1 MAKAALSLGGNIGDV
16 RATIAGA
23 LDLLEAAGVHVIA
36 RSSDY
41 RTRPWGKTDQ
51 PDFTNV
57 SAVVETTL
65 PPHELLATCLEV
77 ERRLGRVRHERWGPR
92 LIDIDLIAYDG
103 VRMDTTD
110 LTLPHRHAHERGFVL
125 IPLAEIAPDLLIG
138 DRTVAEL
145 AARFA
150 NDPIEKLGRA
160 GDLP

>member
-16 RATIAGA
+16 RATIASA
-23 LDLLEAAGVHVIA
+23 LRLLDAAGVHVVA

-57 SAVVETTL
+57 SAAVETGL
-65 PPHELLATCLEV
+65 SPLDLLATCLDV
-77 ERRLGRVRHERWGPR
+77 ERQLGRVRHERWGPR

-103 VRMDTTD
+103 VHMDTPE

-125 IPLAEIAPDLLIG
+125 IPLAEIAPEFLIG

-150 NDPIEKLGRA
+150 NDPIEKL
-160 GDLP
+160 

>member
-1 MAKAALSLGGNIGDV
+1 MARAALSLGGNIGDV
-16 RATIAGA
+16 RATIADA
-23 LDLLEAAGVHVIA
+23 LRHLEATGARVVA

-57 SAVVETTL
+57 SAVVETVH
-65 PPHELLATCLEV
+65 PPLKLLEICLDV
-77 ERRLGRVRHERWGPR
+77 ERQLGRVRHERWGPR
-92 LIDIDLIAYDG
+92 LIDIDLIAYDN
-103 VRMDTTD
+103 VRMDTPE

-138 DRTVAEL
+138 DRTVADL

-150 NDPIEKLGRA
+150 NDPIEKL
-160 GDLP
+160 

>member
-16 RATIAGA
+16 RATIAEA
-23 LDLLEAAGVHVIA
+23 LRLLEVDGVRLVA
-36 RSSDY
+36 RSPDY

-57 SAVVETTL
+57 SAVVETVLTPL
-65 PPHELLATCLEV
+65 LLLATCLDV
-77 ERRLGRVRHERWGPR
+77 ERQLGRVRHERWGPR
-92 LIDIDLIAYDG
+92 LIDIDLIAYDD
-103 VRMDTTD
+103 VRMDTPE

-150 NDPIEKLGRA
+150 NDPIEKL
-160 GDLP
+160 

>member
-16 RATIAGA
+16 RATIADA
-23 LDLLEAAGVHVIA
+23 LNLLESAGLHVLA

-41 RTRPWGKTDQ
+41 RTCPWGKTDQ

-57 SAVVETTL
+57 SAVVETAL
-65 PPHELLATCLEV
+65 PPTELLATCLEA

-92 LIDIDLIAYDG
+92 VIDIDVIAYDG
-103 VRMDTTD
+103 VQMDTPE

-150 NDPIEKLGRA
+150 NDPIEKL
-160 GDLP
+160 

>member
-16 RATIAGA
+16 SATIADA
-23 LDLLEAAGVHVIA
+23 LETLEAAGIHVVA

-65 PPHELLATCLEV
+65 PPLDLLATCLDV
-77 ERRLGRVRHERWGPR
+77 ERQLGRVRHERWGPR

-103 VRMDTTD
+103 VSMSTDT

-125 IPLAEIAPDLLIG
+125 IPLAEIAPDLLVG
-138 DRTVAEL
+138 DKTVAEL

-150 NDPIEKLGRA
+150 ADPIRRL
-160 GDLP
+160 

>member
-1 MAKAALSLGGNIGDV
+1 MARAALSLGGNIGDA
-16 RATIAGA
+16 RGTIAAA
-23 LDLLEAAGVHVIA
+23 LAALEASGVRVVA

-65 PPHELLATCLEV
+65 PPLDLLAVCLDV
-77 ERRLGRVRHERWGPR
+77 ERQLGRVRHERWGPR
-92 LIDIDLIAYDG
+92 LIDIDLIAYDD
-103 VRMDTTD
+103 VRMDTPA

-150 NDPIEKLGRA
+150 DDSVERL
-160 GDLP
+160 

>member
-16 RATIAGA
+16 RVTIASA
-23 LDLLEAAGVHVIA
+23 LNLLEEANVHVVA
-36 RSSDY
+36 RSSNY

-65 PPHELLATCLEV
+65 SPPELLAACLEV
-77 ERRLGRVRHERWGPR
+77 ERQLGRVRHERWGPR
-92 LIDIDLIAYDG
+92 VIDIDLIAYDD
-103 VRMDTTD
+103 VHMETSE

-150 NDPIEKLGRA
+150 SDPIEKL
-160 GDLP
+160 

>member
-1 MAKAALSLGGNIGDV
+1 MARAALSLGGNIGDV
-16 RATIAGA
+16 RVTIASA
-23 LDLLEAAGVHVIA
+23 LRRLETAGVRLIA

-57 SAVVETTL
+57 SAVVETAL
-65 PPHELLATCLEV
+65 PPLQLLATCLDV
-77 ERRLGRVRHERWGPR
+77 ERQLGRVRHERWGPR
-92 LIDIDLIAYDG
+92 VIDIDLIAYDD
-103 VRMDTTD
+103 VSMETPD

-150 NDPIEKLGRA
+150 HDSIEKL
-160 GDLP
+160 

>member
-1 MAKAALSLGGNIGDV
+1 MAEAALSLGGNIGDV
-16 RATIAGA
+16 RVTIASA
-23 LDLLEAAGVHVIA
+23 LRHLETAGVRLIA

-65 PPHELLATCLEV
+65 TPLLLLATCLDV
-77 ERRLGRVRHERWGPR
+77 ERQLGRVRHERWGPR
-92 LIDIDLIAYDG
+92 LIDIDLITYEG
-103 VRMDTTD
+103 VHMDTPE
-110 LTLPHRHAHERGFVL
+110 LTLPHRHASERGFVL

-138 DRTVAEL
+138 ERTVAEL

-150 NDPIEKLGRA
+150 NDPIEKL
-160 GDLP
+160 

>member
-1 MAKAALSLGGNIGDV
+1 MARAALSLGGNIGDV
-16 RATIAGA
+16 RATIASA
-23 LDLLEAAGVHVIA
+23 LDLLEATGVHVAA

-57 SAVVETTL
+57 SAVMETTQSPL
-65 PPHELLATCLEV
+65 ELLATCLEV
-77 ERRLGRVRHERWGPR
+77 ERRLGRVRYERWGPR
-92 LIDIDLIAYDG
+92 VIDIDLIAYDS
-103 VRMDTTD
+103 VRMDTPE

-138 DRTVAEL
+138 DRTVADL

>member
-1 MAKAALSLGGNIGDV
+1 MPRAALSLGGNIGDV
-16 RATIAGA
+16 QATIANA
-23 LDLLEAAGVHVIA
+23 LDLLETAGVDVVA
-36 RSSDY
+36 RSSNY

-65 PPHELLATCLEV
+65 PPLELLTICLEV
-77 ERRLGRVRHERWGPR
+77 ERQLGRVRHERWGPR
-92 LIDIDLIAYDG
+92 VIDIDIAAYEG
-103 VRMDTTD
+103 VRMDTPE

-160 GDLP
+160 GGLP

>member
-16 RATIAGA
+16 RATIASA
-23 LDLLEAAGVHVIA
+23 LRHLEAAGVRVVA

-57 SAVVETTL
+57 AAVVETTL
-65 PPHELLATCLEV
+65 PPFELLATCLDV
-77 ERRLGRVRHERWGPR
+77 ERQLGRVRHERWGPR
-92 LIDIDLIAYDG
+92 VIDIDLIAYDD
-103 VRMDTTD
+103 VSMETPE

-150 NDPIEKLGRA
+150 NDPVEKL
-160 GDLP
+160 

>member
-16 RATIAGA
+16 RDTIANA
-23 LDLLEAAGVHVIA
+23 LRLLEATGARVVA

-57 SAVVETTL
+57 STVVETAL
-65 PPHELLATCLEV
+65 PPLQLLATCLDV
-77 ERRLGRVRHERWGPR
+77 ERQLGRVRHERWGPR
-92 LIDIDLIAYDG
+92 VIDIDLIAYDD
-103 VRMDTTD
+103 VSMETPE

-150 NDPIEKLGRA
+150 NDSVEKL
-160 GDLP
+160 

>member
-16 RATIAGA
+16 RVTIANA
-23 LDLLEAAGVHVIA
+23 LRHLEAAGVRVVA

-57 SAVVETTL
+57 SAVVETAL
-65 PPHELLATCLEV
+65 APLQLLATCLDV
-77 ERRLGRVRHERWGPR
+77 ERQLGRVRHERWGPR
-92 LIDIDLIAYDG
+92 VIDIDLIAYDD
-103 VRMDTTD
+103 VSMETPE

-150 NDPIEKLGRA
+150 NDPVEKL
-160 GDLP
+160 

>member
-16 RATIAGA
+16 RDTIANA
-23 LDLLEAAGVHVIA
+23 LRLLEATGVRVVA

-57 SAVVETTL
+57 STVVETAL
-65 PPHELLATCLEV
+65 PPLQLLATCLDV
-77 ERRLGRVRHERWGPR
+77 ERQLGRVRHERWGPR
-92 LIDIDLIAYDG
+92 VIDIDLIAYDD
-103 VRMDTTD
+103 VSMETPE

-150 NDPIEKLGRA
+150 NDSVEKL
-160 GDLP
+160 

>member
-1 MAKAALSLGGNIGDV
+1 MARAALSLGGNIGDV
-16 RATIAGA
+16 RKTIADA
-23 LDLLEAAGVHVIA
+23 LRLLEAAGVHLVA

-57 SAVVETTL
+57 STVVETVL
-65 PPHELLATCLEV
+65 SPLKLLAACLEV
-77 ERRLGRVRHERWGPR
+77 ERQLGRVRHERWGPR

-103 VRMDTTD
+103 ERMDTPE

-150 NDPIEKLGRA
+150 SDPIEKLGRI
-160 GDLP
+160 GDLS

>member
-23 LDLLEAAGVHVIA
+23 LDLLEAAGVHVAA

-57 SAVVETTL
+57 SVVVETTL
-65 PPHELLATCLEV
+65 PPLELLAMCLEV

-92 LIDIDLIAYDG
+92 VIDIDLITYDS
-103 VRMDTTD
+103 VRMATPE

-125 IPLAEIAPDLLIG
+125 IPLAEIASDLLIG

>member
-1 MAKAALSLGGNIGDV
+1 MARAALSLGGNIGDA
-16 RATIAGA
+16 RATIAAA
-23 LDLLEAAGVHVIA
+23 LAALEASGVRVVA

-57 SAVVETTL
+57 SAVVETAL
-65 PPHELLATCLEV
+65 PPLELLAVCLEV
-77 ERRLGRVRHERWGPR
+77 ERQLGRVRYERWGPR
-92 LIDIDLIAYDG
+92 LIDIDLIAYDD
-103 VRMDTTD
+103 VRMDTPA

-150 NDPIEKLGRA
+150 NDSVEKL
-160 GDLP
+160 

>member
-1 MAKAALSLGGNIGDV
+1 MARAALSLGGNIGNA
-16 RATIAGA
+16 RATIATA
-23 LDLLEAAGVHVIA
+23 LAALEASGVRVVA

-57 SAVVETTL
+57 SAVVETAL
-65 PPHELLATCLEV
+65 PPLDLLAACLEV
-77 ERRLGRVRHERWGPR
+77 ERQLGRVRHERWGPR
-92 LIDIDLIAYDG
+92 LIDIDLIAYDD
-103 VRMDTTD
+103 VRMDTPA

-150 NDPIEKLGRA
+150 DDSVERL
-160 GDLP
+160 

>member
-1 MAKAALSLGGNIGDV
+1 MARAALSLGGNIGDAA
-16 RATIAGA
+16 ATIADA
-23 LDLLEAAGVHVIA
+23 LATLDAEGVRVVA
-36 RSSDY
+36 RSSYY

-65 PPHELLATCLEV
+65 PPLELLATCLDV

-92 LIDIDLIAYDG
+92 VIDIDLIAYDG
-103 VRMDTTD
+103 VSMSTET

-125 IPLAEIAPDLLIG
+125 IPLAEIAPDLLVG
-138 DRTVAEL
+138 DKTVAEL

-150 NDPIEKLGRA
+150 ADPIERL
-160 GDLP
+160 

>member
-1 MAKAALSLGGNIGDV
+1 MAKAALSLGGNIGDAAAAIADALATLDAEGV
-16 RATIAGA
+16 R
-23 LDLLEAAGVHVIA
+23 VVA
-36 RSSDY
+36 RSSYY

-65 PPHELLATCLEV
+65 PPLELLATCLDV

-103 VRMDTTD
+103 VSMSTDT

-125 IPLAEIAPDLLIG
+125 IPLAEIAPDLLVG
-138 DRTVAEL
+138 DKTVAEL

-150 NDPIEKLGRA
+150 ADPIERL
-160 GDLP
+160 

>member
-1 MAKAALSLGGNIGDV
+1 MAEAALSLGGNIGDV
-16 RATIAGA
+16 RDTIANA
-23 LDLLEAAGVHVIA
+23 LRHLEAAGMRVVA

-57 SAVVETTL
+57 SAVVKTAL
-65 PPHELLATCLEV
+65 PPLQLLATCLDV
-77 ERRLGRVRHERWGPR
+77 ERQLGRVRHERWGPR
-92 LIDIDLIAYDG
+92 VIDIDLIAYDD
-103 VRMDTTD
+103 VSMEIPE

-150 NDPIEKLGRA
+150 NDPVEKL
-160 GDLP
+160 

>member
-1 MAKAALSLGGNIGDV
+1 MARAALSLGGNIGDAA
-16 RATIAGA
+16 ATIADA
-23 LDLLEAAGVHVIA
+23 LATLDAEGVRVVA
-36 RSSDY
+36 RSSYY

-65 PPHELLATCLEV
+65 PPLELLATCLDV

-103 VRMDTTD
+103 VSMSTET

-125 IPLAEIAPDLLIG
+125 IPLAEIAPDLLVG
-138 DRTVAEL
+138 DKTVAEL

-150 NDPIEKLGRA
+150 ADPIERL
-160 GDLP
+160 

>member
-16 RATIAGA
+16 RDTIANA
-23 LDLLEAAGVHVIA
+23 LRHLEAAGMRVVA

-57 SAVVETTL
+57 SAVVKTAL
-65 PPHELLATCLEV
+65 PPLQLLATCLDV
-77 ERRLGRVRHERWGPR
+77 ERQLGRVRHERWGPR
-92 LIDIDLIAYDG
+92 VIDIDLIAYDD
-103 VRMDTTD
+103 VSMEIPE

-150 NDPIEKLGRA
+150 NDPVEKL
-160 GDLP
+160 

>member
-1 MAKAALSLGGNIGDV
+1 MARAALSLGGNIGDA
-16 RATIAGA
+16 RATIAAA
-23 LDLLEAAGVHVIA
+23 LAALEASGVRVVA

-57 SAVVETTL
+57 SAVVETAL
-65 PPHELLATCLEV
+65 PPLELLAVCLEA
-77 ERRLGRVRHERWGPR
+77 ERQLGRVRHERWGPR
-92 LIDIDLIAYDG
+92 LLDIDLIAYDD
-103 VRMDTTD
+103 VRMDTPA

-150 NDPIEKLGRA
+150 DDSVERL
-160 GDLP
+160 

>member
-16 RATIAGA
+16 SATIADA
-23 LDLLEAAGVHVIA
+23 LAALEAAGVHVVA

-65 PPHELLATCLEV
+65 PPLDLLATCLDV
-77 ERRLGRVRHERWGPR
+77 ERQLGRVRHERWGPR
-92 LIDIDLIAYDG
+92 VIDIDLIAYEG
-103 VRMDTTD
+103 VSMGTD
-110 LTLPHRHAHERGFVL
+110 ELTLPHRHAHERGFVL
-125 IPLAEIAPDLLIG
+125 IPLAEIAPDLLVG
-138 DRTVAEL
+138 DKTVAEL

-150 NDPIEKLGRA
+150 ADPIEKL
-160 GDLP
+160 

>member
-16 RATIAGA
+16 CATIANA
-23 LDLLEAAGVHVIA
+23 LNLLEAAGVHVVA

-57 SAVVETTL
+57 SAVVETAL
-65 PPHELLATCLEV
+65 PPLDLLAICLET

-92 LIDIDLIAYDG
+92 VIDIDLITYDD
-103 VRMDTTD
+103 VRLDMPE
-110 LTLPHRHAHERGFVL
+110 LTLPHRNAHERGFVL

-150 NDPIEKLGRA
+150 NDPVEKLGRA

>member
-16 RATIAGA
+16 RDTIANA
-23 LDLLEAAGVHVIA
+23 LRLLEAAGVRVVA

-57 SAVVETTL
+57 SAVVETAL
-65 PPHELLATCLEV
+65 PPPQLLATCLDV
-77 ERRLGRVRHERWGPR
+77 ERQLGRVRHERWGPR
-92 LIDIDLIAYDG
+92 VIDIDLIAYED
-103 VRMDTTD
+103 VSMETPE

-150 NDPIEKLGRA
+150 NDPVEKL
-160 GDLP
+160 

>member
-1 MAKAALSLGGNIGDV
+1 MARAALSLGGNIGDV

-23 LDLLEAAGVHVIA
+23 LALLETAGVHVVA

-57 SAVVETTL
+57 SAVVETAL
-65 PPHELLATCLEV
+65 SPLELLAACLDV

-92 LIDIDLIAYDG
+92 VIDIDLIAYDE
-103 VRMDTTD
+103 VRMETPE

-138 DRTVAEL
+138 DRTAAKL

-150 NDPIEKLGRA
+150 NDPIDKL
-160 GDLP
+160 